1 MKKIILV
8 TVAGVVFLFFLNSN
22 AKAGDIDSFIDG
34 VKETPGKVH
43 TFINKEIEDTKEFQK
58 KGWNDG
64 KIQLANLKDSIL
76 KFFTSKN

>member
-1 MKKIILV
+1 MIVI
-8 TVAGVVFLFFLNSN
+8 VAGVVFLFVVNSN
-22 AKAGDIDSFIDG
+22 AKAGDINSFVDG
-34 VKETPGKVH
+34 LKETPVKVS
-43 TFINKEIEDTKEFQK
+43 TFINKEIEDTKAFQK

>member
-22 AKAGDIDSFIDG
+22 AKAGDINSFIDG
-34 VKETPGKVH
+34 LKETPNKVH
-43 TFINKEIEDTKEFQK
+43 TFINNEIEDTKAFQK

-64 KIQLANLKDSIL
+64 KIQLVNLKDSIL
-76 KFFTSKN
+76 KFFTSQ